1 MIMLHIRSSC
11 HPLSTHSKRG
21 KAVTYKSTVSPS
33 LLYNVKEILST
44 AKDVL
49 VSMAAKAMKPP
60 LFNFPLIECIY
71 IHNLMHLPL
80 RFFISPCPLL
90 FIYYDINIYF
100 TKNDIYTPVAFICET
115 IYNSTICEGIAFHMY
130 AFSFLPFSAGLEK
143 PDLPAFLFTIFIK
156 EFL

>member
-1 MIMLHIRSSC
+1 
-11 HPLSTHSKRG
+11 
-21 KAVTYKSTVSPS
+21 
-33 LLYNVKEILST
+33 
-44 AKDVL
+44 
-49 VSMAAKAMKPP
+49 
-60 LFNFPLIECIY
+60 
-71 IHNLMHLPL
+71 MHLPL
-80 RFFISPCPLL
+80 CFFISPCPLL

-143 PDLPAFLFTIFIK
+143 PGLPAFLFTIFIK